1 MCQFEVQLPILPEEH
16 KLMVVSHIHER
27 RWTRDELSKQ
37 QPRLAEAYHK
47 SVVEIHNDFA
57 IVSIVKG
64 MTFVLVE
71 LDDLDALKLVSL
83 AGGSLTIS
91 DLDSGWNQTFIG
103 AYFFVRTGNSHA
115 GAATVQARMIE
126 GPLEDPATG
135 SAASA
140 LTAYLSLK
148 EGTSGESLSY
158 EIVQGVEMGRRSEI
172 LIGKSTSKD
181 KGIRAALTVF
191 GRC

>member
-1 MCQFEVQLPILPEEH
+1 
-16 KLMVVSHIHER
+16 
-27 RWTRDELSKQ
+27 
-37 QPRLAEAYHK
+37 
-47 SVVEIHNDFA
+47 
-57 IVSIVKG
+57 VKG

-83 AGGSLTIS
+83 AGGSITIG
-91 DLDSGWNQTFIG
+91 DLDSGWNETFIG
-103 AYFFVRTGNSHA
+103 AYFFVRTGKSHA

-148 EGTSGESLSY
+148 EGTSGECLSY
-158 EIVQGVEMGRRSEI
+158 EIIQGVEMGRRSEI

-181 KGIRAALTVF
+181 RSVRAALTVF

>member
-1 MCQFEVQLPILPEEH
+1 
-16 KLMVVSHIHER
+16 
-27 RWTRDELSKQ
+27 
-37 QPRLAEAYHK
+37 
-47 SVVEIHNDFA
+47 
-57 IVSIVKG
+57 

-71 LDDLDALKLVSL
+71 LDDLEALRLVSL
-83 AGGSLTIS
+83 AGGSLTIG
-91 DLDSGWNQTFIG
+91 DLDSGWSETFMG

-148 EGTSGESLSY
+148 EGIPGGSLGY
-158 EIVQGVEMGRRSEI
+158 ELIQGVEMGRRSEI
-172 LIGKSTSKD
+172 HIGKSMSKD
-181 KGIRAALTVF
+181 IGVRAALTVF